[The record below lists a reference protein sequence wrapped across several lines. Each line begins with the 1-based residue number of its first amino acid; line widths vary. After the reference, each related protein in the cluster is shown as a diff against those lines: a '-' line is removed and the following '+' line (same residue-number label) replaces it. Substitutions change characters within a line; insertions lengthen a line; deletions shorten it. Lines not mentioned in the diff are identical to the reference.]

1 MTNYCC
7 RDVATMSNEAR
18 LRELAVREAHI
29 SRVEAEVQ
37 DRLLQRNQDRRLY
50 KSLMLELIVQGL
62 YRVRVPCTYLSALF
76 ALCFTSR
83 YPQFA
88 KNEKFNQTFQLTKIG
103 QTLFVQRPN
112 VIYIN

>member
-1 MTNYCC
+1 MTNNCC

-37 DRLLQRNQDRRLY
+37 DRLLQRNEDRRLY

-62 YRVRVPCTYLSALF
+62 YRVR

-83 YPQFA
+83 CPQFA
-88 KNEKFNQTFQLTKIG
+88 KNEKFNQTFQLTKIREV
-103 QTLFVQRPN
+103 LFVQRPN
-112 VIYIN
+112 VIHINVLEHFSPSSF

>member
-62 YRVRVPCTYLSALF
+62 YRVRVPCTYLSAL
-76 ALCFTSR
+76 CFTSR
-83 YPQFA
+83 CPQFA
-88 KNEKFNQTFQLTKIG
+88 KNEKFNQTFQLTKIR
-103 QTLFVQRPN
+103 QVLFVQRPN

>member
-1 MTNYCC
+1 
-7 RDVATMSNEAR
+7 MSNEAR

-76 ALCFTSR
+76 DLCFTSR
-83 YPQFA
+83 CPQFA
-88 KNEKFNQTFQLTKIG
+88 KNEKFNQTFQLTKIR
-103 QTLFVQRPN
+103 QVLFVQRPN